1 MRDPFE
7 GMSRSA
13 LAGMIDDARLS
24 SVDAQIARMRLLDR
38 AYYSDIGAAVGYD
51 RTTVARR
58 MNGIIRQLSSGG

>member
-24 SVDAQIARMRLLDR
+24 SVDTQIARMRLLDR

-51 RTTVARR
+51 RRTVARR
-58 MNGIIRQLSSGG
+58 MTGIMDALGKG

>member
-58 MNGIIRQLSSGG
+58 MNGIIRQLSSGS

>member
-13 LAGMIDDARLS
+13 LADMIDDARLS

-38 AYYSDIGAAVGYD
+38 ARHRRSGHAELRD
-51 RTTVARR
+51 AR
-58 MNGIIRQLSSGG
+58 